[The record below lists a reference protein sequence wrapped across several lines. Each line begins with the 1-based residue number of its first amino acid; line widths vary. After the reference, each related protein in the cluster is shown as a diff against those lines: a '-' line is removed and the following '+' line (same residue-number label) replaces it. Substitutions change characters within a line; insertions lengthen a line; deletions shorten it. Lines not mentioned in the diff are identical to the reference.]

1 MTTKVGRYLVSTVGD
16 YRPRGSEE
24 AEELGYQRL
33 YETMVFKAGKP
44 CQEEG
49 CGCGL
54 PSIDGTEIDMEGYKT
69 AAEAQ
74 KGHMAMCRKYDRI
87 ATKPKPKAVR

>member
-16 YRPRGSEE
+16 YRPRDSEK

-33 YETMVFKAGKP
+33 YETMVFKASKP

-49 CGCGL
+49 CG
-54 PSIDGTEIDMEGYKT
+54 
-69 AAEAQ
+69 
-74 KGHMAMCRKYDRI
+74 
-87 ATKPKPKAVR
+87 